1 MDLEP
6 LEREHERAGG
16 SVVKVY
22 VYPADV
28 HGCGFL
34 RLIWP
39 ARALAAVGHDV
50 VIVMPNGGGMDA
62 FGRKIPGGNGLQ
74 GQIDPKTGRT
84 VAATAPKDAD
94 VMVMQRITHR
104 ALAQAIPL
112 WQSQGIAIVID
123 MDDDLSAIHPT
134 NPAWSALHPTGGK
147 AGFGWDVA
155 HEACDAAD
163 LVTVS
168 TPALLSR
175 YARHGR
181 GVVLENCIP
190 ERYLE
195 IGATHADSDVVG
207 WGGSV
212 ASHPLDLHEVGSA
225 VADVVAD
232 GGWFSVVGP
241 PDGIPEALR
250 LPAGGPGWSATGG
263 VPLMEWPRAL
273 AAAIGISIAP
283 LADTRFNAA
292 KSWLKPLEYAALGIP
307 AVSSDRVE
315 YARLA
320 SRGAGLVVGRPRE
333 WSRALRRLR
342 GSRDYRI
349 DLAGR
354 GRQAAGSL
362 TIEGR
367 AWMWWEAWGIA
378 MKSRSTG
385 TRQSARIAG

>member
-1 MDLEP
+1 M
-6 LEREHERAGG
+6 
-16 SVVKVY
+16 KVY

-28 HGCGFL
+28 HGCGYL

-39 ARALAAVGHDV
+39 ARALAAAGHDV
-50 VIVMPNGGGMDA
+50 TIVMPGGSGKIDA
-62 FGRKIPGGNGLQ
+62 FGRPLPADNGLR
-74 GQIDPKTGRT
+74 GQVDSSGRT
-84 VAATAPKDAD
+84 VGATAPRDAD

-104 ALAQAIPL
+104 ALAQAIPI
-112 WQSQGIAIVID
+112 WQSYGIAIVID

-134 NPAWSALHPTGGK
+134 NPAWKALHPTEGK
-147 AGFGWDVA
+147 KGFGWDVA

-181 GVVLENCIP
+181 GAVLENCVP

-207 WGGSV
+207 WGGSL
-212 ASHPLDLHEVGSA
+212 ASHPLDLHEMGSA
-225 VADVVAD
+225 IADQVAD

-241 PDGIPEALR
+241 PDGIGDALR
-250 LPAGGPGWSATGG
+250 LSGGGWSATGG
-263 VPLMEWPRAL
+263 VPLEDWPRAL
-273 AAAIGISIAP
+273 SSSIGIGVAP

-307 AVSSDRVE
+307 SVVSDRAE

-320 SRGAGLVVGRPRE
+320 GRGGMVVAERPRD
-333 WSRALRRLR
+333 WSRALRKLR
-342 GSRDYRI
+342 ASADYRQ
-349 DLAGR
+349 DMAGR
-354 GRQAAGSL
+354 AREVARSL

-367 AWMWWEAWGIA
+367 AWMWGEAWESA
-378 MKSRSTG
+378 MTSRRKHTPRISAEA
-385 TRQSARIAG
+385 RQRSLDTVGSGAAPSP